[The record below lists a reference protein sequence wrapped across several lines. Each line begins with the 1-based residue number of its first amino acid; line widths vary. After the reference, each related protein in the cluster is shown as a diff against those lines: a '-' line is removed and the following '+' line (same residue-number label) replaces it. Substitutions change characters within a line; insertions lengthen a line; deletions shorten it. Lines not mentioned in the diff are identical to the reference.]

1 MKWKSNEQY
10 KNLIRETETHSC
22 RINFRSTREDT
33 LHFTLALSTPT
44 VMYGLCGGV
53 CHFAYGVLPHGGTPR
68 RISTSIEKRVEQH
81 PQPSPFLV
89 LLPLQGPLTF
99 FRSFPFHRL
108 LFIRISSFKARS
120 GLFGGY
126 RRKGEKKEIRVHG
139 RVIKNEGN
147 EGFPWQLFPLFSEY
161 DSPPR
166 PDCGVGLER
175 EIERENHFI
184 S

>member
-1 MKWKSNEQY
+1 MKIERTIQEFNSGNRNPLVPY
-10 KNLIRETETHSC
+10 KFSFHERGYITLYARLIYTHGYVRLVRGRVPLCLRRFAPWWNATE
-22 RINFRSTREDT
+22 NFYEHRKK
-33 LHFTLALSTPT
+33 
-44 VMYGLCGGV
+44 GG
-53 CHFAYGVLPHGGTPR
+53 AT
-68 RISTSIEKRVEQH
+68 
-81 PQPSPFLV
+81 PSPFLV

-108 LFIRISSFKARS
+108 LFIRISSFEARS

-147 EGFPWQLFPLFSEY
+147 EGFPWQLFLLFSEY